1 MSIHFEEVLAWVES
15 RYPLSEQE
23 DWDQCGLW
31 VSPKETMVQRVGVCL
46 SLSREIIDEATKEKV
61 GLILGHH
68 PLFAPLPEENGE
80 SGENHQGSRIE
91 ELKQHL
97 LQKGIGYYALHTN
110 FDKLGMGTFLG
121 RKLGLQD
128 LRILDPGTG
137 MGVVGRLETAISR
150 KELLSRIAHVF
161 GLDHIRHSKVDLGV
175 EVSTIGLCGGAGKDL
190 MEQGMTNAGAYLT
203 GDLTYHNFELAEHE
217 GFFLV
222 DLGHFGPEES
232 GMNEFSHELSFA
244 FPGHILYLSGRE
256 PSKMW
261 FSHKE

>member
-1 MSIHFEEVLAWVES
+1 MSIRFEEVLAWVES
-15 RYPLSEQE
+15 RYPLDEQE
-23 DWDQCGLW
+23 EWDQCGLF
-31 VSPKETMVQRVGVCL
+31 VPPRETMVQKVGVCL
-46 SLSREIIDEATKEKV
+46 SLSREIIDVATRENV

-68 PLFAPLPEENGE
+68 PLFTPSPKEDGE
-80 SGENHQGSRIE
+80 PGKNHQGSRIE
-91 ELKQHL
+91 DLKQRL

-110 FDKLGMGTFLG
+110 FDKLGMGMFLG
-121 RKLGLQD
+121 RKLGLLD
-128 LRILDPGTG
+128 LRILDPRTG

-150 KELLSRIAHVF
+150 KDLLSRIAHVF

-190 MEQGMTNAGAYLT
+190 LEQGMYHSGAYLT

-222 DLGHFGPEES
+222 DLGHFGPEEC
-232 GMNEFSHELSFA
+232 GMDEFSHEMSFA
-244 FPGHILYLSGRE
+244 FPGHIIYLSGRE
-256 PSKMW
+256 PSEMW